1 MSEPEPIEHGPNSQ
15 TGADNP
21 TGAPNQ
27 LGKLTSKSLTAAP
40 TPGSKEQTMD
50 SSVGKQ
56 PRPST
61 VTDHQRP
68 NQEGYWL
75 ARCREGDQAAYQH
88 LLRPHLA
95 GLLSLS
101 HRYCRDPHWA
111 EDLVQ
116 ETLVRAFKGLP
127 AFRGDSALR
136 TWLFRILV
144 RLASEP
150 ARWQRSM
157 PTESLGD
164 LDVPDHYD
172 GNQAEQDAI
181 ARELQ
186 DRLDEA
192 MERLTHRQ
200 RTALHLRAVE
210 GMDYAAISG
219 VLACSATA
227 ARMHV
232 LEARRK
238 VLSRVK
244 EHLDS

>member
-1 MSEPEPIEHGPNSQ
+1 MSESSPEQLPKILPQNPPNE
-15 TGADNP
+15 D
-21 TGAPNQ
+21 
-27 LGKLTSKSLTAAP
+27 LTAAP
-40 TPGSKEQTMD
+40 LPGSKAQTMD
-50 SSVGKQ
+50 ASLGKQ
-56 PRPST
+56 PRPGAVS
-61 VTDHQRP
+61 D
-68 NQEGYWL
+68 QERIWL
-75 ARCREGDQAAYQH
+75 ARCREGDHAAFQS
-88 LLRPHLA
+88 LLRPHLTS
-95 GLLSLS
+95 LLSLAR
-101 HRYCRDPHWA
+101 RYCRDPHWA

-127 AFRGDSALR
+127 NFRAESALR
-136 TWLFRILV
+136 TWLFRILA
-144 RLASEP
+144 RLACEP

-164 LDVPDHYD
+164 MDVPDHYD
-172 GNQAEQDAI
+172 GNKAEQDAI

-210 GMDYAAISG
+210 GMDYATISG
-219 VLACSATA
+219 VLNCSATA

-238 VLSRVK
+238 VLARVK
-244 EHLDS
+244 EHIDS

>member
-1 MSEPEPIEHGPNSQ
+1 MSEPAPATNAG
-15 TGADNP
+15 GNP
-21 TGAPNQ
+21 ANPAKQN
-27 LGKLTSKSLTAAP
+27 LTAEPA
-40 TPGSKEQTMD
+40 PGSNGQTMD
-50 SSVGKQ
+50 AQVGTQAPSTPQLGRQ
-56 PRPST
+56 PRPIS
-61 VTDHQRP
+61 D
-68 NQEGYWL
+68 QEQFWL
-75 ARCREGDQAAYQH
+75 TRCQAGDPAAFQH
-88 LLRPHLA
+88 LLRPHLTS
-95 GLLSLS
+95 LLALAR
-101 HRYCRDPHWA
+101 RYCRDPHWA

-127 AFRGDSALR
+127 AFRAESALR

-144 RLASEP
+144 RLACEP
-150 ARWQRSM
+150 ARWQRSLKA
-157 PTESLGD
+157 ESLGD
-164 LDVPDHYD
+164 MDVPDHFD
-172 GNQAEQDAI
+172 GRQAEQDAI

-210 GMDYAAISG
+210 GMDYNAISG

-238 VLSRVK
+238 VLARVN
-244 EHLDS
+244 EHLDP